1 MADSAIHQW
10 KCAQQIEEEL
20 LTLLHACKPTYED
33 IENLIHKLRTACEN
47 TIFLNFEFAAKA
59 YVEKRLW
66 HAHTLINNRYRK
78 ILGRYKNETKLV
90 VEKRKV
96 EKHYVDFIKTSQ
108 FFYKSY
114 IQRLASHFSGI
125 KGLLRV
131 AGQLCLDRTSNDIS
145 TSVSPE
151 VQKLI
156 EHSCHVTLL
165 QLGDLSRYRNMLG
178 TKKRSWE
185 PAMGYYQLA
194 NEIDPLSGMAHNKMA
209 VIALADENHLNAVYH
224 LFRAIAALKPD
235 VLAPGNLEIEFKKI
249 LAARFTTKNDPLA
262 KLMRWFILLQANFNE
277 GTELPSIAELQNE
290 VLSKLC
296 LCVSDESYG
305 NILEKFVLISIAAQY
320 NSSQRLQDQGLEK
333 SPEAMRVLN
342 YHINFNNRMMFQ
354 LLSILIPELDQHS
367 VTSKDTDGKFIAIH
381 EKISVVAGRVIP
393 ALRHYT
399 LWLASSKKYMK
410 PSFGSSQAR
419 IQSRQLWISYA
430 VVLTKLV
437 NYFPVKRMATVPY
450 LLDEDYETIG
460 FAPFRNI
467 DLIKALDF
475 YSKPDGQL
483 KLHIGEY
490 GVKRSNTDVEMQ
502 SRILDIVCCGIQLQL
517 DGEIPLQLQN
527 DSGIPVFHFIDDDQL
542 PLNSLSKTSENSS
555 IYQTE
560 NVAQNNDL
568 AIEAPDEIHDKYGED
583 SDSEDSF
590 ELSMNRMVDSLLEPS
605 SNEPKV
611 DSHESFYGPNFR
623 ASSEPFVR
631 VTSNASEYSLQST
644 PKLLPS
650 LPGLYSTAFTPQPN
664 ELQKISPEGSKL
676 SRHLSTFSPEK
687 YDDQNFKVSAVD
699 GINSYSFA
707 NYSSYRGSSNSFS
720 GPRTRDTIEPIST
733 GLSNYKPK

>member
-20 LTLLHACKPTYED
+20 LTLLHASKPTYED
-33 IENLIHKLRTACEN
+33 IENLIHKLRTACEK
-47 TIFLNFEFAAKA
+47 TIFLDFEFAAKLC
-59 YVEKRLW
+59 VEKRLW

-78 ILGRYKNETKLV
+78 ILGRYKHETKLI

-108 FFYKSY
+108 FFYKGY

-131 AGQLCLDRTSNDIS
+131 AGQLCLDRTSTDIS

-156 EHSCHVTLL
+156 EHSCHITLL

-185 PAMGYYQLA
+185 PAMAYYQLA

-224 LFRAIAALKPD
+224 LFRAIAAPKPD

-277 GTELPSIAELQNE
+277 GLESPSILQLQNE

-296 LCVSDESYG
+296 LCVCEESCG

-320 NSSQRLQDQGLEK
+320 YSSQRLKDQGLEK
-333 SPEAMRVLN
+333 SPEAERVFN

-354 LLSILIPELDQHS
+354 LLSILLEELDQNS
-367 VTSKDTDGKFIAIH
+367 AISKDTDEKFVPIH
-381 EKISVVAGRVIP
+381 EKISVVASRVIP

-410 PSFGSSQAR
+410 PSFGSCQAK
-419 IQSRQLWISYA
+419 IQSKQLWISYA
-430 VVLTKLV
+430 MFLTKLV
-437 NYFPVKRMATVPY
+437 NYFPVKKMATVPY
-450 LLDEDYETIG
+450 LLDEDDKTIG
-460 FAPFRNI
+460 FAPFRNT

-475 YSKPDGQL
+475 YSNPDGQL
-483 KLHIGEY
+483 KLHVGEY
-490 GVKRSNTDVEMQ
+490 GVQRSNIDVEMQ
-502 SRILDIVCCGIQLQL
+502 SRILDLVCCGIQLQL

-527 DSGIPVFHFIDDDQL
+527 DSGIPVFHFVDDDQL
-542 PLNSLSKTSENSS
+542 PLNSHSKTSKNSPNGL
-555 IYQTE
+555 TE
-560 NVAQNNDL
+560 NIAQNNDL
-568 AIEAPDEIHDKYGED
+568 AVEIPDEMPYNCEED
-583 SDSEDSF
+583 SVSEDSF

-605 SNEPKV
+605 SNEPIV
-611 DSHESFYGPNFR
+611 DTRESFYGPNFR
-623 ASSEPFVR
+623 ATSEPFVR
-631 VTSNASEYSLQST
+631 ITSNASEYSFQSI

-650 LPGLYSTAFTPQPN
+650 LPGLYSSAFM
-664 ELQKISPEGSKL
+664 
-676 SRHLSTFSPEK
+676 
-687 YDDQNFKVSAVD
+687 
-699 GINSYSFA
+699 
-707 NYSSYRGSSNSFS
+707 
-720 GPRTRDTIEPIST
+720 
-733 GLSNYKPK
+733 